1 MSLDVAQQGLR
12 ERKRIATRRTIE
24 AAALGVVVER
34 GLENVT
40 VDEISHRA
48 DVSPRTFFNYFTS
61 KEAALLGNAP
71 ELPDAEIVQAYVT
84 GSGNA
89 LQGLGALVSSTTDNE
104 GGEDADTHALRFSL
118 MKQYPQLFALRMAAM
133 KTFEAEL
140 TGVVAERLRHEDPSL
155 SDDDVRSRARL
166 TTLVAFGAI
175 RHAWAS
181 WAENETAM
189 PLSARMAESFDQ
201 LSRILNSDNAA

>member
-1 MSLDVAQQGLR
+1 MTLDVAQQGLR
-12 ERKRIATRRTIE
+12 ERKRIATRRAIE
-24 AAALGVVVER
+24 SAALSLVVEK
-34 GLENVT
+34 GYENVT

-61 KEAALLGNAP
+61 KEGALLGEAP
-71 ELPDAEIVQAYVT
+71 ELPAADVVQAYVT

-89 LQGLGALVSSTTDNE
+89 LQGLGVLVAGATENDE
-104 GGEDADTHALRFSL
+104 GGDADTHTLRFSL

-140 TGVVAERLRHEDPSL
+140 TGVVADRLRHENPSL
-155 SDDDVRSRARL
+155 DDDTVRSRARL

-181 WAENETAM
+181 WAENEGAM
-189 PLSARMAESFDQ
+189 PLSDRMAESFDQ
-201 LSRILNSDNAA
+201 LPGILHSGTAA